1 MPKFANQRTVELAV
15 RVPRNK
21 DNIYATINV
30 EALQE
35 AMKNIKGEAL
45 KLWLYI
51 NKNQD
56 KYKFDLSQ
64 KALEEWGLKKDSYY
78 NAVNKL
84 IELGYLEI
92 TENNKMIFY
101 ETLPKDKESAFSE
114 KQKSVFEKTE
124 FTF

>member
-21 DNIYATINV
+21 DNIYATINI

-35 AMKNIKGEAL
+35 AMKNIKGETL

-78 NAVNKL
+78 TAVGKL

-92 TENNKMIFY
+92 TENNKLIFY
-101 ETLPKDKESAFSE
+101 ETLPKDKEKVDSE
-114 KQKSVFEKTE
+114 KQKSVFGKSE